1 MNKKPLSN
9 HVVNYEKCP
18 KRVRGFFAENLMVDS
33 NQALILYETGHVPIY
48 YFPRDDVLMDKLI
61 KTKHKTHCP
70 YKGEASYFSMSVND
84 KKASNAVWSYEDP
97 ISSVAGI
104 KDYVAFYWNKVDQW
118 FEEDEEVFVHARSPY
133 VRIDILDSS
142 RNIRIELDGNVLAEA
157 ERSKLLFETNLPP
170 RYYLQKDAMKVKL
183 LPSDKET
190 YCPYKGKASYYSL
203 EVGDKVYEN
212 LLWSYKQPVLESS
225 KIKEYLCFFNEKV
238 DTYIDGIIQIRPQ
251 SKWS

>member
-1 MNKKPLSN
+1 M
-9 HVVNYEKCP
+9 
-18 KRVRGFFAENLMVDS
+18 
-33 NQALILYETGHVPIY
+33 
-48 YFPRDDVLMDKLI
+48 
-61 KTKHKTHCP
+61 
-70 YKGEASYFSMSVND
+70 
-84 KKASNAVWSYEDP
+84 
-97 ISSVAGI
+97 
-104 KDYVAFYWNKVDQW
+104 W

-212 LLWSYKQPVLESS
+212 
-225 KIKEYLCFFNEKV
+225 
-238 DTYIDGIIQIRPQ
+238 IR
-251 SKWS
+251 KYTNIYMKNHENY